1 VGAIEERSVYGLK
14 DIDMGNFFIS
24 AFEKLVGVVVVLLL
38 IAVLGGAVLAA
49 MQPGGGGVLAALG
62 VLVIGT
68 LYVILIAGS
77 LYLALGIYNNTKR
90 TAEAIERL
98 ASK

>member
-1 VGAIEERSVYGLK
+1 
-14 DIDMGNFFIS
+14 MGNFFIS

-38 IAVLGGAVLAA
+38 LAVVGGAVLAT
-49 MQPGGGGVLAALG
+49 MQPGGGGILAAFA
-62 VLVIGT
+62 VLVVGT

-90 TAEAIERL
+90 TAEAVERL
-98 ASK
+98 AAK

>member
-1 VGAIEERSVYGLK
+1 
-14 DIDMGNFFIS
+14 MGNFFIS

-38 IAVLGGAVLAA
+38 LAVVGGAVLAT
-49 MQPGGGGVLAALG
+49 MQPGGGILAALG
-62 VLVIGT
+62 VLVVGT

-90 TAEAIERL
+90 TAEAVERL